1 MLDTNGHM
9 PISNRIPVD
18 ILLEEPEL
26 VRLTIEGF
34 FNRYS
39 IGAILAALS
48 NDEVALVNI
57 LANKQ
62 GISPDKVLIE
72 LDINTPSNNTKRH
85 EIKER
90 NAYMTKAI
98 NTFLIN
104 SMPTPET
111 YARAIGFSSFKS
123 LISAAENNDYPE
135 ESRHYLVTGC
145 SVIAD
150 LYTRAGMMD
159 RMNTQFTKFIMSA
172 ALGINEKVETRTE
185 VDNRITIS
193 WGTQSPNDQNTS
205 ALRYKNDPTLI
216 ELDRLESALP
226 KNMSLAT
233 TQNPV
238 KSIDFKP
245 VTISDLM

>member
-1 MLDTNGHM
+1 M
-9 PISNRIPVD
+9 PIADRIPIDV
-18 ILLEEPEL
+18 LLEEPEL
-26 VRLTIEGF
+26 VRITIEGF
-34 FNRYS
+34 FNRHS

-48 NDEVALVNI
+48 NDEEALINI
-57 LANKQ
+57 LANKR

-72 LDINTPSNNTKRH
+72 LDTPLHSKNAQRH
-85 EIKER
+85 EVKER
-90 NAYMTKAI
+90 NSYMTKAI

-104 SMPTPET
+104 AMPTPET
-111 YARAIGFSSFKS
+111 YARAVGFSSFKS
-123 LISAAENNDYPE
+123 LIAAAENNEYPE

-172 ALGINEKVETRTE
+172 ALGINEKVETKTE
-185 VDNRITIS
+185 IDNRVTIS
-193 WGTQSPNDQNTS
+193 WGQNPNDPNTP
-205 ALRYKNDPTLI
+205 ALGYKNDPTLI

-233 TQNPV
+233 TQSPM
-238 KSIDFKP
+238 KSIDFNP